1 MEILTKRLL
10 LRKWCE
16 TDADALYEIGRN
28 PEVKSA
34 GWEVYTSRKQAEAA
48 IAAWKNF
55 DDTWAIVRQDTETV
69 VGWIVLEDCG
79 RDERYREMEFVIAA
93 SEKGHGYA
101 TEAALAV
108 LGHAFAELDMSAVA
122 ICHYPDNH
130 ASRRVIEKCGF
141 TYEGTLRRYSRHLTD
156 SVRYSMLK
164 EEWEKQVF
172 PGIPSSK
179 TVI

>member
-1 MEILTKRLL
+1 MDILTKRLH
-10 LRKWCE
+10 LRQWRE

-34 GWEVYTSRKQAEAA
+34 GWDVYTSREQAAAA
-48 IAAWKNF
+48 IAVWKNF
-55 DDTWAIVRQDTETV
+55 DDTWAVVRRDTDEV

-79 RDERYREMEFVIAA
+79 RDERYREMEFVITSAQAGQGFAA
-93 SEKGHGYA
+93 
-101 TEAALAV
+101 EAAMAV
-108 LGHAFAELDMSAVA
+108 LRHAFDVLDMSAVA

-164 EEWEKQVF
+164 EEWDARRK
-172 PGIPSSK
+172 I
-179 TVI
+179 

>member
-10 LRKWCE
+10 LRPWNE
-16 TDADALYEIGRN
+16 SDTDALYEIGRD
-28 PEVKSA
+28 PSVKSA
-34 GWEVYTSRKQAEAA
+34 GWEVYTSREQAAEAVR
-48 IAAWKNF
+48 AWKTME
-55 DDTWAIVRQDTETV
+55 DTWAIVRTDTGEV

-93 SEKGHGYA
+93 GQSGQGFA
-101 TEAALAV
+101 TEAAAAILH
-108 LGHAFAELDMSAVA
+108 HAFDTMNMSAVA

-164 EEWEKQVF
+164 EEWDARKQ
-172 PGIPSSK
+172 GRDL
-179 TVI
+179 

>member
-10 LRKWCE
+10 LRRWRE
-16 TDADALYEIGRN
+16 TDADALFEIGRN
-28 PEVKSA
+28 PEVRSA
-34 GWEVYTSRKQAEAA
+34 GWEVYTSREQAESAA
-48 IAAWKNF
+48 AAWKNA
-55 DDTWAIVRQDTETV
+55 DDTWAIVRRDTEAV

-108 LGHAFAELDMSAVA
+108 LGHAFDVLDMSAVA

-164 EEWEKQVF
+164 EEWVARSSSADF
-172 PGIPSSK
+172 PDK
-179 TVI
+179 

>member
-1 MEILTKRLL
+1 MELTTKRLL
-10 LRKWCE
+10 LRPWKE
-16 TDADALYEIGRN
+16 TDADALYEIGRD
-28 PEVKSA
+28 PSVKSA
-34 GWEVYTSRKQAEAA
+34 GWEVYTSPEQAASD
-48 IAAWKNF
+48 IGVWKTL
-55 DDTWAIVRQDTETV
+55 DDTWAVVRRDTDNV

-93 SEKGHGYA
+93 GQSGQGFA
-101 TEAALAV
+101 TEAAIAV
-108 LGHAFAELDMSAVA
+108 LRYAFDVLDMSAVA

-164 EEWEKQVF
+164 EEWDARRK
-172 PGIPSSK
+172 I
-179 TVI
+179 

>member
-1 MEILTKRLL
+1 MELLTQRLL
-10 LRKWCE
+10 LRPWRE
-16 TDADALYEIGRN
+16 ADADALYEIGRN
-28 PEVKSA
+28 PEVRSA
-34 GWEVYTSRKQAEAA
+34 GWEVYTSLEQAVSD
-48 IAAWKNF
+48 IAVWKTLE
-55 DDTWAIVRQDTETV
+55 DTWAVVRRDTEYV

-93 SEKGHGYA
+93 SEKRQGYA
-101 TEAALAV
+101 TEAAKAV
-108 LGHAFAELDMSAVA
+108 LGYAFDVLDMSAVA

-164 EEWEKQVF
+164 EEWEERKL
-172 PGIPSSK
+172 SCSDRSDLL
-179 TVI
+179 